1 MIILGI
7 IAILATFVFIT
18 ALIFIFFE
26 KTKKIGI
33 QIAPISLVLAL
44 CLFFIMVTLNRDS
57 HKSKTEDVTA
67 ATESTTE
74 EPMNSEDEGDSYVQS
89 VEDSQKE
96 FNFSLDEFVQ
106 TFNETAQDIENN
118 DLSLINKDDIG
129 DFKLTEVKD
138 GTVYTR
144 ELKTDTD
151 GSGGTFTL
159 AAWYDNNHKFYRLQL
174 STSDSDNMASPIGL
188 ANIFAVFQTLG
199 IDEDHLYDLLK
210 SDEEILNAIDGDY
223 SVTMAKIPSISLII
237 NIEPK

>member
-7 IAILATFVFIT
+7 VATLATFVFMT

-26 KTKKIGI
+26 KTKKIGK
-33 QIAPISLVLAL
+33 QIAPLSLVLAL

-57 HKSKTEDVTA
+57 HKSKNEEVTA
-67 ATESTTE
+67 ATESK
-74 EPMNSEDEGDSYVQS
+74 PVNSEDEGDSYVQS
-89 VEDSQKE
+89 FEDTQKE

-106 TFNETAQDIENN
+106 TYNETVQDIENN

-174 STSDSDNMASPIGL
+174 STSGSDNMASPIGL

-210 SDEEILNAIDGDY
+210 SDEEILDAIDGDY

>member
-1 MIILGI
+1 
-7 IAILATFVFIT
+7 
-18 ALIFIFFE
+18 
-26 KTKKIGI
+26 
-33 QIAPISLVLAL
+33 
-44 CLFFIMVTLNRDS
+44 
-57 HKSKTEDVTA
+57 
-67 ATESTTE
+67 
-74 EPMNSEDEGDSYVQS
+74 MNSEDEGDSYVQS

-144 ELKTDTD
+144 GLKIDTD
-151 GSGGTFTL
+151 NSGGTFTL
-159 AAWYDNNHKFYRLQL
+159 EAWYDNNHKFYRLHL
-174 STSDSDNMASPIGL
+174 STSSSDNMASPIGL

-199 IDEDHLYDLLK
+199 IDKGHLYDLLK
-210 SDEEILNAIDGDY
+210 SDEEILDAIDGDY

>member
-7 IAILATFVFIT
+7 IATLATFVFIT

-26 KTKKIGI
+26 KTKKIGK
-33 QIAPISLVLAL
+33 QIAPLCLVLAL
-44 CLFFIMVTLNRDS
+44 SLFFIMGALNRDS
-57 HKSKTEDVTA
+57 HESKTEDVTA
-67 ATESTTE
+67 TTESNTD

-129 DFKLTEVKD
+129 DFKLTEIKD

-151 GSGGTFTL
+151 NSGGTFTL
-159 AAWYDNNHKFYRLQL
+159 EAWYDNNHKFYRLHL
-174 STSDSDNMASPIGL
+174 STSSPDNMASPIGL

-199 IDEDHLYDLLK
+199 IDKGHLYDLLK
-210 SDEEILNAIDGDY
+210 SDEEILDAIDGDY

>member
-7 IAILATFVFIT
+7 IATLATFVFIT

-26 KTKKIGI
+26 KTRKIGI

-44 CLFFIMVTLNRDS
+44 CLFFIMGTLNRES
-57 HKSKTEDVTA
+57 HKSKTEDVTVS
-67 ATESTTE
+67 TESTTE

-118 DLSLINKDDIG
+118 DLSLISKDDIG

-151 GSGGTFTL
+151 GTGGTFTL

-174 STSDSDNMASPIGL
+174 STSGSDNMASPIGL

-210 SDEEILNAIDGDY
+210 NDEEILDAIDGDY
-223 SVTMAKIPSISLII
+223 SVTMAKIPTMSLII

>member
-7 IAILATFVFIT
+7 IATLATCVFIT

-33 QIAPISLVLAL
+33 QIAPVSLVLAL
-44 CLFFIMVTLNRDS
+44 SLFFIMVTLNRDS

-67 ATESTTE
+67 ATESTEE

-89 VEDSQKE
+89 VEDTQKE

-106 TFNETAQDIENN
+106 TFNETVQDIENN
-118 DLSLINKDDIG
+118 DLSPINKDDIG

-159 AAWYDNNHKFYRLQL
+159 AAWYDNKHKFYRLHL
-174 STSDSDNMASPIGL
+174 STMGSDNMASPIGL

-199 IDEDHLYDLLK
+199 IDNGHLYDLLK
-210 SDEEILNAIDGDY
+210 SNEETLDAIDGDY
-223 SVTMAKIPSISLII
+223 SVFMAKIPSISLII

>member
-7 IAILATFVFIT
+7 IAILATFVFVT

-26 KTKKIGI
+26 KTKKVGK

-44 CLFFIMVTLNRDS
+44 SLFFIMGALNRDS

-74 EPMNSEDEGDSYVQS
+74 EPMNSEDEGDSYVRS

-144 ELKTDTD
+144 GLKIDTD
-151 GSGGTFTL
+151 NSGGTFTL
-159 AAWYDNNHKFYRLQL
+159 EAWYDNNHKFYRLHL
-174 STSDSDNMASPIGL
+174 STSSSDNMASPIGL

-199 IDEDHLYDLLK
+199 IDKGHLYDLLK
-210 SDEEILNAIDGDY
+210 SDEEILDAIDGDY

>member
-7 IAILATFVFIT
+7 IAILATFVFVT

-26 KTKKIGI
+26 KTKKVGK

-44 CLFFIMVTLNRDS
+44 SLFFIMGALNRDS

-144 ELKTDTD
+144 GLKIDTD
-151 GSGGTFTL
+151 NSGGTFTL
-159 AAWYDNNHKFYRLQL
+159 EAWYDNNHKFYRLHL
-174 STSDSDNMASPIGL
+174 STSSSDNMASPIGL

-199 IDEDHLYDLLK
+199 IDKGHLYDLLK
-210 SDEEILNAIDGDY
+210 SDEEILDAIDGDY